1 MMQNYFKLFVLLCL
15 TACSTSS
22 KEDKLLQEAADVHNM
37 ALLMAEELETTLK
50 QNTFPADSASAIRAA
65 IEAWENDLVEVPG
78 NEHHHNHEGHNH
90 SHEPVHVTAEE
101 MLQLQLELKQRI
113 ERIKKRVEAISNQNE
128 HEND

>member
-78 NEHHHNHEGHNH
+78 NEHHHNHEGHN
-90 SHEPVHVTAEE
+90 SFARAGACNSRRDVATATG
-101 MLQLQLELKQRI
+101 
-113 ERIKKRVEAISNQNE
+113 VETKN
-128 HEND
+128 